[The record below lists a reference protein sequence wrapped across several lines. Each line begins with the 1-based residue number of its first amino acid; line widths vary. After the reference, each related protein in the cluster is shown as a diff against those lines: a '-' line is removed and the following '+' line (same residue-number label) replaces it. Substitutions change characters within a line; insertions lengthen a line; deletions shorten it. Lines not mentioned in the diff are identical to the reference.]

1 MARTAGT
8 AHDGARPRRGLLQV
22 NAAVLLFGL
31 AGVLGT
37 ISALPAPLIVLARV
51 VIAAPALAV
60 VVRLYRVSLR
70 PRRRRDLLILA
81 GQGGLLAIHWTTFFQ
96 SINVS
101 SVAIGLLSFSSFPLF
116 TAALEPA
123 LLRQRPSALQIASAI
138 LVLPGIS
145 LLVPTF
151 SLRDATTAGV
161 LWGMAAG
168 VTFALL
174 SVTNRA
180 LTRSYASLAISLY
193 QDSVAAIVLLPALLF
208 VHPAAPLTWKQL
220 LALLILGLACTALAH
235 TLFIA
240 GLRTL
245 TAQLASLIASLEPVW
260 GILFALLLLGE
271 LPSTRT
277 LAGGAIILAATMLP
291 AVGAVLRERER
302 RAAAEANV
310 SMTEPQA
317 R

>member
-1 MARTAGT
+1 M
-8 AHDGARPRRGLLQV
+8 V

-31 AGVLGT
+31 AGVLGKM
-37 ISALPAPLIVLARV
+37 SALPAPLIVLARV

-60 VVRLYRVSLR
+60 VARLSRSSLR
-70 PRRRRDLLILA
+70 PRRTRDLVILA
-81 GQGGLLAIHWTTFFQ
+81 GQGGLLAVHWTTFFQ

-123 LLRQRPSALQIASAI
+123 LLRQRPSAIQVAGAI
-138 LVLPGIS
+138 LVLPGIY

-151 SLRDATTAGV
+151 SLSDATTAGV
-161 LWGMAAG
+161 LWGLAAG
-168 VTFALL
+168 ATFALL

-193 QDSVAAIVLLPALLF
+193 QDSVAAVVLLPVLLF
-208 VHPAAPLTWKQL
+208 VHPAAPLTSKQL

-260 GILFALLLLGE
+260 GILFALLPLGE

-277 LAGGAIILAATMLP
+277 LVGGATIVAATMLP
-291 AVGAVLRERER
+291 ASAAVLRHRQNPTYTAP
-302 RAAAEANV
+302 RAAIKK
-310 SMTEPQA
+310 PQTQP
-317 R
+317 